1 MEERRSSLQAI
12 AVVKTHRRTRVRDE
26 MESVETLFIETER
39 ETREKRLDR
48 GVA

>member
-1 MEERRSSLQAI
+1 MEERRSSLQAV
-12 AVVKTHRRTRVRDE
+12 APVTTHRRTRVRDE
-26 MESVETLFIETER
+26 MESVETPFMEIER